1 MDANEL
7 RKELADAFRDLK
19 DGKLKAREAKAM
31 AALAGQMI
39 ESAKVQVLYHAA
51 RRQPPAIPFL
61 ESRNPSQHRSYIAL
75 RMMASRHEHQARQ
88 P

>member
-7 RKELADAFRDLK
+7 RNELANAFRDLK

-61 ESRNPSQHRSYIAL
+61 DSRKAEPAPLVHRLEDDAN
-75 RMMASRHEHQARQ
+75 E
-88 P
+88 

>member
-1 MDANEL
+1 
-7 RKELADAFRDLK
+7 
-19 DGKLKAREAKAM
+19 M

-61 ESRNPSQHRSYIAL
+61 DSRKAEPAPLVHRLDDDAT
-75 RMMASRHEHQARQ
+75 E
-88 P
+88 